1 VVLEKGMGLVTTAR
15 LDRAAGDKMKT
26 VRYGIIGCGAI
37 AQRRHIPEAAANSGS
52 QVVAIADP
60 VRGRAKEVAG
70 PLGASAYSDY
80 RKMLSEQTLDAV
92 VVCGPNKLHAPMTVD
107 AFKAGL
113 HVLVE
118 KPMATSRVEG
128 RRMLAAAKKARKY
141 LMVGMNQRLMPP
153 HVKAKEI
160 LDSGRLGK
168 PISFETSFKHPGPDG
183 WSVDGPKSWFF
194 KKAPAVMGVTGDL
207 GVHKADLMR
216 WLLGEEF
223 VLVGGVITT
232 LDKRTEKGRLI
243 PLDDNA
249 FITLKTRSGVVGSMN
264 ISWTNYGG
272 GDNGTTIFCSGGV
285 IKIDRHPEFG
295 VVVEYRNGDREFHQV
310 GAMATNQRQVSSG
323 IIDSFTDSILR
334 RRRPMIDGQEGYRA
348 MDVILTAMEA
358 AKAGRFMKIAH

>member
-1 VVLEKGMGLVTTAR
+1 
-15 LDRAAGDKMKT
+15 MKI

-37 AQRRHIPEAAANSGS
+37 AQRRHIPEAAANKRS

-60 VRGRAKEVAG
+60 VRGRAKETAD
-70 PLGASAYSDY
+70 PLGAAAYTDY
-80 RKMLSEQTLDAV
+80 KKMLKEQDLDAV
-92 VVCGPNKLHAPMTVD
+92 AVCGPNKLHAPMTVD

-118 KPMATSRVEG
+118 KPMATTRAEG
-128 RRMLAAAKKARKY
+128 KKMIAAAKKARKY

-153 HVKAKEI
+153 HVKAKEV
-160 LDSGRLGK
+160 LDSGRVGK

-183 WSVDGPKSWFF
+183 WSVDGAKSWFF
-194 KKAPAVMGVTGDL
+194 KKIPAVMGVTGDL

-216 WLLGEEF
+216 WMLGEEF
-223 VLVGGVITT
+223 VLAGGVITT
-232 LDKRTEKGRLI
+232 LDKRTDKGRLI

-249 FITLKTRSGVVGSMN
+249 FITLKTRSGIIGSMN

-272 GDNGTTIFCSGGV
+272 GDNATTIFCSGGV

-295 VVVEYRNGDREFHQV
+295 VIVEYRNGDRECHKV
-310 GAMATNQRQVSSG
+310 GAMSTNTKQVPSG
-323 IIDSFTDSILR
+323 VIDSFTDSILKR
-334 RRRPMIDGQEGYRA
+334 RKPAIDGMEGYRA

-358 AKAGRFMKIAH
+358 AKAGRFKKIAP

>member
-1 VVLEKGMGLVTTAR
+1 
-15 LDRAAGDKMKT
+15 MKT

-37 AQRRHIPEAAANSGS
+37 AQRRHIPEAVANSRS
-52 QVVAIADP
+52 EVVAIADP
-60 VRGRAKEVAG
+60 VRGRAQETAG
-70 PLGASAYSDY
+70 PLGAAAYTDY
-80 RKMLSEQTLDAV
+80 KKMLKEQDLDAA
-92 VVCGPNKLHAPMTVD
+92 VVCGPNRLHAPMTID

-118 KPMATSRVEG
+118 KPMATSRTEG
-128 RRMLAAAKKARKY
+128 KRMIAAAKKARKY

-160 LDSGRLGK
+160 LDSGRVGK

-183 WSVDGPKSWFF
+183 WSVDGAKSWFF
-194 KKAPAVMGVTGDL
+194 KKIPAVMGVTGDL

-216 WLLGEEF
+216 WMLGEEF
-223 VLVGGVITT
+223 VLAGGVITT
-232 LDKRTEKGRLI
+232 LDKRTDKGRLI

-249 FITLKTRSGVVGSMN
+249 FITLKTRSGVIGSMN

-285 IKIDRHPEFG
+285 IKIDRHPDFG
-295 VVVEYRNGDREFHQV
+295 VIVEYRNGEREFHKV
-310 GAMATNQRQVSSG
+310 GAMATNDKQVPSG
-323 IIDSFTDSILR
+323 VIDSFTESILKR
-334 RRRPMIDGQEGYRA
+334 RKPLIDGMEGYRA

-358 AKAGRFMKIAH
+358 AKAGRFKKVAP

>member
-1 VVLEKGMGLVTTAR
+1 
-15 LDRAAGDKMKT
+15 MKK

-37 AQRRHIPEAAANSGS
+37 AQRRHIPEAAANSRS
-52 QVVAIADP
+52 EVVAIADP
-60 VRGRAKEVAG
+60 VRGRAKDTADA
-70 PLGASAYSDY
+70 LGAVAYTDY
-80 RKMLSEQTLDAV
+80 HKMLKEQELDAA

-128 RRMLAAAKKARKY
+128 KRMLAASKKARKY

-160 LDSGRLGK
+160 LDSGRVGK

-183 WSVDGPKSWFF
+183 WSVDGAKSWFF
-194 KKAPAVMGVTGDL
+194 KKMPAVMGVTGDL

-223 VLVGGVITT
+223 VLAGGVITT

-249 FITLKTRSGVVGSMN
+249 FITLKTRSGVIGSMN

-285 IKIDRHPEFG
+285 IKIDRHPDFG
-295 VVVEYRNGDREFHQV
+295 VIVEYRNGEREFHKV
-310 GAMATNQRQVSSG
+310 GAMSTNTKQVPSG
-323 IIDSFTDSILR
+323 VIDSFTESILKR
-334 RRRPMIDGQEGYRA
+334 RKPLIDGMEGYRA
-348 MDVILTAMEA
+348 MNVILTSMEA
-358 AKAGRFMKIAH
+358 AKSGRFKKITY